1 MIFFSLSQII
11 SGLGMARPSRL
22 VQGFVLSVILD
33 LLFLRFLLSI
43 LKTLESTLAKPR
55 MLWERLL
62 QLQLLNALAKANL
75 SWILNFH
82 VEWRVQWIRLLIL
95 KVLAAEGKL
104 EKIISF
110 LLYVL
115 KVGNVISTNRRT
127 QLLAQLGSGGWAV

>member
-1 MIFFSLSQII
+1 
-11 SGLGMARPSRL
+11 MARPSRL

-104 EKIISF
+104 DKIISF

-127 QLLAQLGSGGWAV
+127 QLLAQLGSGG

>member
-1 MIFFSLSQII
+1 MYHDFFSQIL

-33 LLFLRFLLSI
+33 LSFLRFLLSI
-43 LKTLESTLAKPR
+43 LKTLENTLAKPR

-82 VEWRVQWIRLLIL
+82 VEWRVLWIRLLIL
-95 KVLAAEGKL
+95 KVLAAEGKFK
-104 EKIISF
+104 KIFQYLI
-110 LLYVL
+110 LRRLYV
-115 KVGNVISTNRRT
+115 
-127 QLLAQLGSGGWAV
+127 

>member
-1 MIFFSLSQII
+1 
-11 SGLGMARPSRL
+11 MARPSRL

-127 QLLAQLGSGGWAV
+127 QLLAQLGSGG